1 MGLTGYPGHLT
12 DEEKKTL
19 ETFREGL
26 KAAGYTQRLDD
37 STLVRIALIETGASR
52 AFKY

>member
-12 DEEKKTL
+12 DEEKKAL
-19 ETFREGL
+19 ETFRDGL

-37 STLVRIALIETGASR
+37 STLVRIALNKTTANQML
-52 AFKY
+52 KD